1 MEVEDDIFHIIL
13 NCPVLKEIFSKFN
26 ATFKEINGKDITN
39 REIAFGNQESGG
51 KNNLRNFL
59 IFIIKYSIFKMR
71 NVNFTNKR
79 LAITAVLK
87 RIHKEIKSELIK
99 KLIIY
104 ASRNEIS
111 RFKDR
116 FLYKNI
122 FGHFLDKKLIY
133 TLEIN

>member
-1 MEVEDDIFHIIL
+1 
-13 NCPVLKEIFSKFN
+13 
-26 ATFKEINGKDITN
+26 
-39 REIAFGNQESGG
+39 
-51 KNNLRNFL
+51 
-59 IFIIKYSIFKMR
+59 MR

-79 LAITAVLK
+79 LAITAVIK

-111 RFKDR
+111 RFEDR

-122 FGHFLDKKLIY
+122 FGHFSEKKLTY

>member
-1 MEVEDDIFHIIL
+1 
-13 NCPVLKEIFSKFN
+13 
-26 ATFKEINGKDITN
+26 
-39 REIAFGNQESGG
+39 
-51 KNNLRNFL
+51 
-59 IFIIKYSIFKMR
+59 MR
-71 NVNFTNKR
+71 NVNFVNKR
-79 LAITAVLK
+79 FAITAVIK
-87 RIHKEIKSELIK
+87 RIHKELKSELIK
-99 KLIIY
+99 NLIIY

>member
-1 MEVEDDIFHIIL
+1 
-13 NCPVLKEIFSKFN
+13 
-26 ATFKEINGKDITN
+26 
-39 REIAFGNQESGG
+39 
-51 KNNLRNFL
+51 
-59 IFIIKYSIFKMR
+59 MR

-79 LAITAVLK
+79 LAITAVIK

-116 FLYKNI
+116 FLYKII
-122 FGHFLDKKLIY
+122 FGHFSEKKLTY